1 MGNTI
6 HPIPKTMENIKSFI
20 QECKQCWRQDIWLKI
35 LTLTSVGL
43 VIASFIVPPLG
54 IIDGSVL
61 AAVGEL
67 TGIGALL
74 EFSKAINKNINAR
87 VKVRELELEIN
98 RKRKDGMEM
107 VHDEGNDEIADC

>member
-1 MGNTI
+1 
-6 HPIPKTMENIKSFI
+6 METVKPFI
-20 QECKQCWRQDIWLKI
+20 QECKQCWRQDLWLKI

-67 TGIGALL
+67 TGIGALW

-98 RKRKDGMEM
+98 RHKRNGMEM

>member
-1 MGNTI
+1 MKKE
-6 HPIPKTMENIKSFI
+6 HPFIK
-20 QECKQCWRQDIWLKI
+20 ECKECWKQDIWLKI
-35 LTLTSVGL
+35 LTVTSVVL

-54 IIDGSVL
+54 IIDGSAL

-67 TGIGALL
+67 TGIGAMW

-98 RKRKDGMEM
+98 RHKRYGMEM
-107 VHDEGNDEIADC
+107 VHDEGNDEIADS